1 MSTETTQV
9 APQGDAGALPA
20 VSTTPAPVVP
30 KSDAEAEQLEAALAK
45 PPAEPEAKPEGEDS
59 PEQRKKNKTRAYI
72 EKLHS
77 QLAEKTKA
85 QQDLEARLRAI
96 EERVP
101 QPARR
106 DPDAP
111 PTLEDCDWDPQ
122 KHAIEAAKWA
132 TAQAAKQQTEATTKK
147 AQQDRE
153 QQLYESYL
161 ERARAFAADHEDF
174 LEVVGSITYPLSPA
188 QQAAIAAH
196 ELGPAIAYH
205 LGNEDDDAFELAR
218 TPDHLVP
225 AMVDR
230 IARRL
235 QTAPPAQS
243 EAPAPA
249 LAAVS
254 APKPTTKAP
263 PPPQTV
269 GGRAVT
275 EVPPQKLT
283 DEQWLK
289 REREREQARR
299 RG

>member
-9 APQGDAGALPA
+9 APEGDAGALPA
-20 VSTTPAPVVP
+20 VTATPAPIIP
-30 KSDAEAEQLEAALAK
+30 KSDAEAEQLEAALAR
-45 PPAEPEAKPEGEDS
+45 PPAEEAKPEGEDS
-59 PEQRKKNKTRAYI
+59 PEQRKKNKTKAYI
-72 EKLHS
+72 ERLHT
-77 QLAEKTKA
+77 QIAEKSKRE
-85 QQDLEARLRAI
+85 QELEARLRAI

-132 TAQAAKQQTEATTKK
+132 TAQAAKQQTESATKK
-147 AQQDRE
+147 AEQDRE
-153 QQLYESYL
+153 QALYESYL

-174 LEVVGSITYPLSPA
+174 VEVVGSMKYQLSPA
-188 QQAAIAAH
+188 QQAAVAAH

-205 LGNEDDDAFELAR
+205 LGNEDDDALDLAR
-218 TPDHLVP
+218 TPDHLAA
-225 AMVDR
+225 AMVER

-235 QTAPPAQS
+235 QA
-243 EAPAPA
+243 APAAQQDAPVA
-249 LAAVS
+249 PLAAVP

-275 EVPPQKLT
+275 DTPSEKLT
-283 DEQWLK
+283 DEQWLERQ
-289 REREREQARR
+289 RERDRARR